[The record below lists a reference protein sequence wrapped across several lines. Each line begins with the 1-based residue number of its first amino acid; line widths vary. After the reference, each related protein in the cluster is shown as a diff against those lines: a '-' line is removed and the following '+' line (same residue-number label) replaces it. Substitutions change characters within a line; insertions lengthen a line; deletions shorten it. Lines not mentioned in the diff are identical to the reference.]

1 MITLDRLRESIKLD
15 DANTLL
21 ILAVILVAGTLS
33 GTIAKRFHLP
43 SVTGQIMAGV
53 LMGAS
58 VFRVLDEKG
67 LHSLDALVK
76 FALGLMAV
84 AVGSHLNFRR
94 LRAARRRLFWLA
106 VLEATLTP
114 LLVFCGVIA
123 FSQTTWYT
131 AILLAAIAVSTAPA
145 TVLALVKETGSRGS
159 FVTTLLAG
167 VALNNLLCIILFEI
181 ARTIAKTA
189 IHPAGVFAATDL
201 ILPVTQIGKSLLVGF
216 VIGVSLIVFT
226 RRVVKPD
233 RLSALS
239 LIAILLTAGLS
250 AHLGLSVLLACLCF
264 GVTLANVSPD
274 REEIGHRVFESFESA
289 IFAVFFTV
297 AGMELKFDTLAVGG
311 LLAMITF
318 GMRGIG
324 KVSAGYLGMKFAGS
338 TQRFRQWL
346 GISLIPQAGLAVGLM
361 LLVSEDPDFAP
372 IRELFL
378 AVVLAMVLLNETVGP
393 ILTRIGLRR
402 SGDFGRDRARV
413 LDFLS
418 EHNITTTLTGPSKEE
433 AIRELV
439 ELTVSVNKLPVDT
452 DYLYDEVMRA
462 ERVASTCVGEGL
474 ALPHA
479 RLDVGEKIV
488 GAMGISH
495 SGLNLDT
502 PDGRPV
508 HCMVLILTPKSMPE
522 RHLEV
527 LSALAASIGKD
538 NSIQSALYHIDSP
551 AHADELLH
559 LDEQFEGW
567 NYYLDEREQAGPV

>member
-1 MITLDRLRESIKLD
+1 MLDH
-15 DANTLL
+15 ANTLL
-21 ILAVILVAGTLS
+21 ILAVILVAGTIS
-33 GTIAKRFHLP
+33 GAIARRFHLP
-43 SVTGQIMAGV
+43 SVTGQILAGV

-58 VFRVLDEKG
+58 VFRILDVEG
-67 LHSLDALVK
+67 LHKLDALVK

-94 LRAARRRLFWLA
+94 LRAARKRLLWLL

-114 LLVFCGVIA
+114 LLVYFGVIA
-123 FSQTTWYT
+123 FSQTNWYT
-131 AILLAAIAVSTAPA
+131 AILLATIAISTAPA

-181 ARTIAKTA
+181 ARTIARTA
-189 IHPAGVFAATDL
+189 IHPTGVFSASDL
-201 ILPVTQIGKSLLVGF
+201 IVPLVQIGGSLVTGF
-216 VIGVSLIVFT
+216 VIGVTLILLT
-226 RRVVKPD
+226 RRIVRPD

-264 GVTLANVSPD
+264 GVTLANLSPD

-297 AGMELKFDTLAVGG
+297 AGMELKFDTLAIGG
-311 LLAMITF
+311 LLAIITF
-318 GMRGIG
+318 TMRGVG
-324 KVSAGYLGMKFAGS
+324 KISAGYLGMTFAGT
-338 TQRFRQWL
+338 TQRFRHWL

-361 LLVSEDPDFAP
+361 LLVTEDNVFAS

-418 EHNITTTLTGPSKEE
+418 EQNITTTLTGPSKKE

-439 ELTVSVNKLPVDT
+439 ALAVSINKLSVDADT
-452 DYLYDEVMRA
+452 LFNEVMKA
-462 ERVASTCVGEGL
+462 EDVASTCVGEGL

-495 SGLNLDT
+495 DGLNLDT

-527 LSALAASIGKD
+527 LSALAASIGRD
-538 NSIQSALYHIDSP
+538 DSIQSALYHIDSP

-567 NYYLDEREQAGPV
+567 NYYLDEREQGGPG

>member
-1 MITLDRLRESIKLD
+1 MLD

-21 ILAVILVAGTLS
+21 ILAVILVAGTIS

-43 SVTGQIMAGV
+43 SVTGQILAGV
-53 LMGAS
+53 IMGAS
-58 VFRVLDEKG
+58 VLRVLDEEG

-94 LRAARRRLFWLA
+94 LRAARRRLIWLV

-114 LLVFCGVIA
+114 LLVYCGVIA
-123 FSQTTWYT
+123 FSQTNWYT
-131 AILLAAIAVSTAPA
+131 AILLATIAVSTAPA
-145 TVLALVKETGSRGS
+145 TVLALVKETDSKGS

-181 ARTIAKTA
+181 ARTIARTA
-189 IHPAGVFAATDL
+189 IDPTGVFELTDL
-201 ILPVTQIGKSLLVGF
+201 IQPLIKIGESLLLGF
-216 VIGVSLIVFT
+216 VIGVALILFT
-226 RRVVKPD
+226 QRVVRSD

-239 LIAILLTAGLS
+239 LIAILLTAGVS
-250 AHLGLSVLLACLCF
+250 AHLDLSVLLSCLCL

-274 REEIGHRVFESFESA
+274 REEIGHRVFETFESA

-297 AGMELKFDTLAVGG
+297 AGMELKFDTLGIGG
-311 LLAMITF
+311 LLALITF
-318 GMRGIG
+318 FMRGLG
-324 KVSAGYLGMKFAGS
+324 KIAAGYFGMKFAGA
-338 TQRFRQWL
+338 TPRFRQWL

-361 LLVSEDPDFAP
+361 LLVSEDSKFES

-418 EHNITTTLTGPSKEE
+418 EHNITTTLAGPSKEE

-439 ELTVSVNKLPVDT
+439 ELAVSVHKLAVDT
-452 DYLYDEVMRA
+452 ESLYAEVIKA
-462 ERVASTCVGEGL
+462 ECVASTCVGAGL

-479 RLDVGEKIV
+479 RLDVGEKVV

-495 SGLNLDT
+495 NGLNLDT

-522 RHLEV
+522 RHLQV
-527 LSALAASIGKD
+527 LSALSASIGRD
-538 NSIQSALYHIDSP
+538 DAIQNALYHIDSP

-567 NYYLDEREQAGPV
+567 NYYLDDE

>member
-1 MITLDRLRESIKLD
+1 MLD

-21 ILAVILVAGTLS
+21 ILAVILVAGTIS
-33 GTIAKRFHLP
+33 GVIARQFHLP
-43 SVTGQIMAGV
+43 SVTGQILAGV

-94 LRAARRRLFWLA
+94 LRAARRRLLWLVA
-106 VLEATLTP
+106 LEATLTP
-114 LLVFCGVIA
+114 LLVFFGVIA

-131 AILLAAIAVSTAPA
+131 AILLATIAISTAPA

-189 IHPAGVFAATDL
+189 IHPTGVFVPADL
-201 ILPVTQIGKSLLVGF
+201 VIPLFQIGKSLLIGF
-216 VIGVSLIVFT
+216 AIGVALILFT
-226 RRVVKPD
+226 RRVVRPD

-264 GVTLANVSPD
+264 GVTLANLSPD

-297 AGMELKFDTLAVGG
+297 AGMELKFDTLAIGG
-311 LLAMITF
+311 LLAIITF
-318 GMRGIG
+318 AMRGVG
-324 KVSAGYLGMKFAGS
+324 KVAAGYLGMTFAGA

-361 LLVSEDPDFAP
+361 LLVTEDPDFAS

-393 ILTRIGLRR
+393 ILTRMGLRR

-418 EHNITTTLTGPSKEE
+418 EHNITTTLAGPSKKE

-439 ELTVSVNKLPVDT
+439 ELAVSVNKLTVDSE
-452 DYLYDEVMRA
+452 YLFNEVMKA
-462 ERVASTCVGEGL
+462 EGVASTCVGEGL

-495 SGLNLDT
+495 DGLDLDT

-527 LSALAASIGKD
+527 LSALAASIGRD
-538 NSIQSALYHIDSP
+538 DSIQSALYHIDSP
-551 AHADELLH
+551 AHADELIH

-567 NYYLDEREQAGPV
+567 NYYLDEREQGGPG